1 MSLDQDIARLARTAP
16 FDLLPADA
24 LKLIAFS
31 AERKKFVA
39 GESLFEQGEEADCAY
54 FLLSGSAILTAHGE
68 GPAKRK
74 QVGAGALLGEMAMLA
89 STKRPASAKA
99 REDGV
104 ALRIPRH
111 VIHRVLAEFPGEAA
125 RMRSALADRARQM
138 AAELDAVRKRAKLG

>member
-31 AERKKFVA
+31 SERKNFTA
-39 GESLFEQGEEADCAY
+39 GESLFEQGEDADCAY
-54 FLLSGSAILTAHGE
+54 FLLSGSALLTAHGE

-74 QVGAGALLGEMAMLA
+74 QVAAGALLGEMAIFA

-99 REDGV
+99 REDCV
-104 ALRIPRH
+104 ALRIPRQ
-111 VIHRVLAEFPGEAA
+111 VIHRVLAEFPSEAA
-125 RMRSALADRARQM
+125 RIRATLAERTRQM
-138 AAELDAVRKRAKLG
+138 AAELDGVRKRAKL